1 MFGSHQNE
9 HLKLFYF
16 PEIYNFFLKSFKN
29 DKLSMTFKYIF
40 FIFYEPLRPAKV
52 MMSSFVSIKMKLS
65 HFKMIQKSPNFMSE
79 IGSADLAFLILLALW
94 SDVVFFSL

>member
-16 PEIYNFFLKSFKN
+16 PEIYNFFLKTFKN

-40 FIFYEPLRPAKV
+40 FIFYERKKKIA
-52 MMSSFVSIKMKLS
+52 SVSY
-65 HFKMIQKSPNFMSE
+65 E
-79 IGSADLAFLILLALW
+79 AWLI
-94 SDVVFFSL
+94 